1 MNVTTLD
8 GRFGCAGR
16 GSLAF
21 SQASTLGICKTL
33 PREIHGLRVKNL
45 DLDPRLDADRCQT
58 ALIDEFFSDDTL
70 IEVGHDTTGRWTV
83 VPEVSKSSPGELGP
97 LPIDR
102 NSVVLITGGAGG
114 VTAAAAKEL
123 AQRASPRLILVGR
136 SPLPEPETPE
146 TSRCRDRA
154 SLRQHLIKE
163 LGQSGKAIKP
173 AEIEARMK
181 RILKD
186 REILENIAA
195 MRAAGSEVE
204 YHAIDVRQHE
214 PFSALIH
221 EIYKTHGRLDG
232 VIHGAG
238 VVEDKFLRDK
248 TSESFARVFSTK
260 VDSALTIARSVRP
273 DSLKFLVIFSSISAR
288 LGAMGQ
294 VDYTAANEVLNKL
307 AAHLDAAWPGRV
319 VAINWGPWH
328 GGMVS
333 EQLLRQYAAR
343 NISTI
348 DLPAGARS
356 LIEEL
361 RLARKSTP
369 EVLLVAGDFAALAQ
383 AADMS
388 ETANPLQT
396 NTNKE

>member
-1 MNVTTLD
+1 
-8 GRFGCAGR
+8 
-16 GSLAF
+16 
-21 SQASTLGICKTL
+21 
-33 PREIHGLRVKNL
+33 
-45 DLDPRLDADRCQT
+45 
-58 ALIDEFFSDDTL
+58 
-70 IEVGHDTTGRWTV
+70 
-83 VPEVSKSSPGELGP
+83 
-97 LPIDR
+97 
-102 NSVVLITGGAGG
+102 
-114 VTAAAAKEL
+114 
-123 AQRASPRLILVGR
+123 
-136 SPLPEPETPE
+136 
-146 TSRCRDRA
+146 
-154 SLRQHLIKE
+154 
-163 LGQSGKAIKP
+163 
-173 AEIEARMK
+173 MK

-186 REILENIAA
+186 REIIENIAA

-221 EIYKTHGRLDG
+221 QIYQTHGRLDG

-348 DLPAGARS
+348 DLSAGARS

-369 EVLLVAGDFAALAQ
+369 EVLLVAGDFDALAQ